1 MRVNILEQSS
11 AIPWVLRGR
20 NFISAIADW
29 IQLFIKIQEKT
40 SFQMMKN

>member
-1 MRVNILEQSS
+1 MRVNILERSS

-29 IQLFIKIQEKT
+29 IHFIIDFPKRN
-40 SFQMMKN
+40 SLLNSKN